1 LFLQDNLNASAIK
14 LNRNWRFQN
23 GGSLGMNDFEW
34 NPLIWIVGLNTLERI
49 QISGLDVKASTGK
62 RGFPRD
68 V

>member
-1 LFLQDNLNASAIK
+1 
-14 LNRNWRFQN
+14 
-23 GGSLGMNDFEW
+23 MNDFEW
-34 NPLIWIVGLNTLERI
+34 NPLIWIVGPNTLERI